1 MAQNSRKERIMN
13 LREITAKLSEQATN
27 HIGKFIPWWED
38 NFSECDYED
47 QIFTP
52 DEITEV
58 EKSVKSSTVND
69 LSAADQNTGYS
80 LFHLLVWL
88 NFYDAAKEALI
99 EGVSAD
105 LEDGK
110 NLGTTP
116 LLLACSR
123 GNYKMAKLLAD
134 HGANLA
140 HCDAKG
146 RNGFH
151 YLAHPFADGLKI
163 SDEPIHSLNQ
173 RKEIAKL
180 LASSKSNINQKESQG
195 ITPIVYLVD
204 GGLAII
210 SATLIDTYL
219 SLGADPHFVS
229 EAGETLLYRALLRNR
244 TTAALRLM
252 EYPELVD
259 REPKSGST
267 LFMAAEENRAEGLC
281 VALKDHGAK
290 GESRL
295 AKVDTLNLA
304 RLADN
309 AFSYA
314 YGSRQE
320 VDQIALGVYL
330 VKKLIKIAENEED
343 YGCLERVLETPLEY
357 GKTIVLDLLNEAGID
372 FTEPYYGGSDSVNCL
387 RDKCL
392 EYCSDANV
400 IIKFMEFGVEMED
413 AVISGKNIACTIA
426 QNDSCKADVFKF
438 FSAEAL
444 MERDNTGRAAIHYA
458 ISNDDE
464 TILAAILQQGA
475 NVNFP
480 QDAPADAGTTPL
492 HLACAYGNIK
502 AAKLLM
508 ESGAD
513 DTICNAA
520 GYSAA
525 HQLILRNSYRGEL
538 SSKSRLELFS
548 LLTHIDIADNSGK
561 TPLIYL
567 FTWET
572 ARLNLD
578 MEPLLRVLLEKGAD
592 VNHVDNNG
600 NTALLLCADNFGG
613 HLELIKMLCEAGAD
627 FNAADA
633 EGNNTLHYVLE
644 SGSQI
649 VAKYLLKKGA
659 DYKHSNN
666 EGITPAQIAAEKG
679 YDTLFTWMKDI

>member
-1 MAQNSRKERIMN
+1 MN

-123 GNYKMAKLLAD
+123 GNYKMAKLLAA

-180 LASSKSNINQKESQG
+180 LASSKANINQKESQG

-229 EAGETLLYRALLRNR
+229 EA
-244 TTAALRLM
+244 
-252 EYPELVD
+252 
-259 REPKSGST
+259 
-267 LFMAAEENRAEGLC
+267 
-281 VALKDHGAK
+281 
-290 GESRL
+290 
-295 AKVDTLNLA
+295 
-304 RLADN
+304 
-309 AFSYA
+309 
-314 YGSRQE
+314 
-320 VDQIALGVYL
+320 
-330 VKKLIKIAENEED
+330 
-343 YGCLERVLETPLEY
+343 
-357 GKTIVLDLLNEAGID
+357 
-372 FTEPYYGGSDSVNCL
+372 
-387 RDKCL
+387 
-392 EYCSDANV
+392 
-400 IIKFMEFGVEMED
+400 
-413 AVISGKNIACTIA
+413 
-426 QNDSCKADVFKF
+426 
-438 FSAEAL
+438 
-444 MERDNTGRAAIHYA
+444 
-458 ISNDDE
+458 
-464 TILAAILQQGA
+464 
-475 NVNFP
+475 P
-480 QDAPADAGTTPL
+480 Q
-492 HLACAYGNIK
+492 
-502 AAKLLM
+502 
-508 ESGAD
+508 
-513 DTICNAA
+513 
-520 GYSAA
+520 
-525 HQLILRNSYRGEL
+525 RR
-538 SSKSRLELFS
+538 
-548 LLTHIDIADNSGK
+548 
-561 TPLIYL
+561 
-567 FTWET
+567 
-572 ARLNLD
+572 
-578 MEPLLRVLLEKGAD
+578 
-592 VNHVDNNG
+592 
-600 NTALLLCADNFGG
+600 
-613 HLELIKMLCEAGAD
+613 
-627 FNAADA
+627 
-633 EGNNTLHYVLE
+633 
-644 SGSQI
+644 
-649 VAKYLLKKGA
+649 
-659 DYKHSNN
+659 
-666 EGITPAQIAAEKG
+666 
-679 YDTLFTWMKDI
+679 